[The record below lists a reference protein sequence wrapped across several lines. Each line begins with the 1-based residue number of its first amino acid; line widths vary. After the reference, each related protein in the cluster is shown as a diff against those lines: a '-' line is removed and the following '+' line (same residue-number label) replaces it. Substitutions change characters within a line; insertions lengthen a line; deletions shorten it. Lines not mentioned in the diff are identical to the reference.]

1 MDTFATV
8 LRYVHTTNS
17 WLVLI
22 VGCVAAGVLI
32 VEAVH
37 RNKTKRG
44 GLALGAFALLVY
56 LQVVLGVSTALVK
69 SADSE
74 ALFDGNTDKTFWH
87 AALGVGA
94 AILVT
99 LAVWMRR
106 KDWRIAAML
115 GTIIALVAPS
125 LGRLIPLLLILA
137 ICWGVAEILWRRSTP
152 ARPPVSSPDSKEH

>member
-56 LQVVLGVSTALVK
+56 LQVVLVSCA
-69 SADSE
+69 
-74 ALFDGNTDKTFWH
+74 
-87 AALGVGA
+87 
-94 AILVT
+94 
-99 LAVWMRR
+99 
-106 KDWRIAAML
+106 
-115 GTIIALVAPS
+115 
-125 LGRLIPLLLILA
+125 
-137 ICWGVAEILWRRSTP
+137 
-152 ARPPVSSPDSKEH
+152 VSSFMIMVC